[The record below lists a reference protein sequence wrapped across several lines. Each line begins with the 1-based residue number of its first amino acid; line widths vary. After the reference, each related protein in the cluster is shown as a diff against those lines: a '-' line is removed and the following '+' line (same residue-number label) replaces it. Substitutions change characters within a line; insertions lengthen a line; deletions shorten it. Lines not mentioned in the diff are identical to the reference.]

1 MSLCEKWF
9 SHSVLVCE
17 HKPGKNITCPPGTH
31 IDILYA
37 LYGRQNASTCRYFN
51 VTNCKSDMMERVYE
65 YCQGNQTCFMLATNA
80 WFGDPCYGTEKYLEI
95 EYQCI
100 FDTARK

>member
-1 MSLCEKWF
+1 
-9 SHSVLVCE
+9 
-17 HKPGKNITCPPGTH
+17 
-31 IDILYA
+31 
-37 LYGRQNASTCRYFN
+37 
-51 VTNCKSDMMERVYE
+51 MMERVYE